1 VYSSL
6 PTDSNEMENK
16 LISDTDEILDSEFPL
31 DKLPLVIGRSP
42 EAAIRVRDRWV
53 SRRNCEIVSIDG
65 SLVIR
70 DLGSK
75 NGTLVNGQHVREASL
90 TPGDRL
96 TVGMTTFV
104 VSGDS
109 DDLESNA
116 GESTLI
122 LGDAA
127 SEAERIIEE
136 LSQDRNLAEARC
148 ISG

>member
-1 VYSSL
+1 V
-6 PTDSNEMENK
+6 TTQRKTK
-16 LISDTDEILDSEFPL
+16 LISDTGEVLESEFPL
-31 DKLPLVIGRSP
+31 DELPLVIGRSP
-42 EAAIRVRDRWV
+42 EATIRVQNRWV
-53 SRRNCEIVSIDG
+53 SRRNCEIVRIDG
-65 SLVIR
+65 SLVVR

-75 NGTLVNGQHVREASL
+75 NGTLVNGQHVKEASL

-104 VSGDS
+104 VSSDG

-136 LSQDRNLAEARC
+136 
-148 ISG
+148 ISKQKPR